1 MNCKKLCI
9 LIIIFIIFTGVSA
22 FATDPENSIS
32 NYDVSVRINTDGS
45 LNITENIKF
54 TSLRGYNNVAIFIEK
69 QDGEEIEINN
79 VYMLDKNGYIE
90 CTEISQE
97 QWDINAFMGTYS
109 ITEEFGYLRLKVYG
123 RFSSDNG
130 TVVVQYTV
138 KNAVKRYYDVAEYKR
153 THIFK
158 DQNNY
163 ISNIDISVYL
173 PIEANMGLVKSYLHG
188 VLVGR
193 KYFENNHIINFHI
206 PDIVPREYVEAR
218 VVFPENIVF
227 NAPYS
232 DIRPK
237 LPEILQEEE
246 EYINSD
252 KSDLLR
258 ARESAANKAGRRAM
272 AEKLAQRARIT
283 FSILSLIGSGIGLYV
298 LFKIHKKLRKL
309 KKLPLP
315 KDLRHIVRLTPAEVR
330 FVISRGRTGARGIMA
345 SLLHLVSMGAL
356 EIKTVP
362 SKYIRS
368 EHNRNI
374 MVFSIKEGLKPS
386 MSLSE
391 AFLYELIVS
400 AVKIYGEFNPDM
412 LWEKAQK
419 TEEAQ
424 ELKSYYDEWESRVL
438 KEYFGKNILESDL
451 VFYRN
456 LGIITGA
463 FLFFAGCI
471 IPVAFSIWAG
481 YLMLPVGLVL
491 FMYSIRMQKYT
502 DYATTQYA
510 VWKEIKHR
518 FSSMN
523 IDLSNLPAWMGNGSV
538 LLSYA
543 IALTAEKNP
552 AILNEILDL
561 GVKEVI
567 LNDYDVMQLS
577 QLIKQTMH
585 IMTMAF
591 SSVQDAN

>member
-1 MNCKKLCI
+1 
-9 LIIIFIIFTGVSA
+9 
-22 FATDPENSIS
+22 
-32 NYDVSVRINTDGS
+32 
-45 LNITENIKF
+45 
-54 TSLRGYNNVAIFIEK
+54 
-69 QDGEEIEINN
+69 
-79 VYMLDKNGYIE
+79 
-90 CTEISQE
+90 
-97 QWDINAFMGTYS
+97 
-109 ITEEFGYLRLKVYG
+109 
-123 RFSSDNG
+123 
-130 TVVVQYTV
+130 
-138 KNAVKRYYDVAEYKR
+138 
-153 THIFK
+153 
-158 DQNNY
+158 
-163 ISNIDISVYL
+163 
-173 PIEANMGLVKSYLHG
+173 
-188 VLVGR
+188 
-193 KYFENNHIINFHI
+193 
-206 PDIVPREYVEAR
+206 
-218 VVFPENIVF
+218 
-227 NAPYS
+227 
-232 DIRPK
+232 
-237 LPEILQEEE
+237 
-246 EYINSD
+246 
-252 KSDLLR
+252 
-258 ARESAANKAGRRAM
+258 
-272 AEKLAQRARIT
+272 
-283 FSILSLIGSGIGLYV
+283 
-298 LFKIHKKLRKL
+298 
-309 KKLPLP
+309 
-315 KDLRHIVRLTPAEVR
+315 
-330 FVISRGRTGARGIMA
+330 MA

-391 AFLYELIVS
+391 AFLYELIAS

-463 FLFFAGCI
+463 FLFCRLYHTGCI
-471 IPVAFSIWAG
+471 LYMGRLSDAACRTCSVYVFYKDA
-481 YLMLPVGLVL
+481 
-491 FMYSIRMQKYT
+491 KYT

-510 VWKEIKHR
+510 VWKEIKHC

-561 GVKEVI
+561 GVNEVI

-591 SSVQDAN
+591 HLFRMQINMDKTIINCE